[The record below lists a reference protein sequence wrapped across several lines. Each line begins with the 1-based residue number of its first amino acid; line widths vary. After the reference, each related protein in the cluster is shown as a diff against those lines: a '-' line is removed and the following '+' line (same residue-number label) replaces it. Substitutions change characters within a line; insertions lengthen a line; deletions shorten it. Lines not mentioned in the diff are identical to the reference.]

1 MQSLVINAR
10 TGPITAKLFVTLHNF
25 TQEGGKGCASW
36 ATAPP
41 HQTFPGIP
49 TPLHHHFHNTL
60 SYRHVLIL
68 TSRLLLISAQDA
80 KANSGLSLGRNA
92 MHQGWMFSCIPVPW
106 CWTPGVFFRQPAKQE
121 GNSIISALTANICLQ
136 STIWFCPTAVRTW
149 CLSQT
154 WA

>member
-92 MHQGWMFSCIPVPW
+92 MHQG
-106 CWTPGVFFRQPAKQE
+106 
-121 GNSIISALTANICLQ
+121 
-136 STIWFCPTAVRTW
+136 
-149 CLSQT
+149 
-154 WA
+154 